1 MGKKSKY
8 ILLSMHKFNVSL
20 VDSYKAIN
28 LSPFSI
34 FLLGFS
40 ACSRSSKSNDL
51 NIDYQS
57 DLNINYQAD
66 DQSFLFS
73 RLNRNSVNFAGGL
86 CEGGDLVEFS
96 DDLELAGG

>member
-51 NIDYQS
+51 NIDYQ
-57 DLNINYQAD
+57 AD
-66 DQSFLFS
+66 DQSFIFS
-73 RLNRNSVNFAGGL
+73 RLNRNSVNFAGRL

>member
-1 MGKKSKY
+1 MGEKSKY

-51 NIDYQS
+51 NIDYQ
-57 DLNINYQAD
+57 AD
-66 DQSFLFS
+66 DQSFIFS
-73 RLNRNSVNFAGGL
+73 RLNRNSVNFAGRL

>member
-1 MGKKSKY
+1 MGEKSKY

-51 NIDYQS
+51 NIDYQ
-57 DLNINYQAD
+57 AD
-66 DQSFLFS
+66 DQSFIFS

>member
-51 NIDYQS
+51 NIDYQ
-57 DLNINYQAD
+57 AD
-66 DQSFLFS
+66 DQSFIFS

-86 CEGGDLVEFS
+86 CEGGDLVEFF

>member
-1 MGKKSKY
+1 MGEKSKY
-8 ILLSMHKFNVSL
+8 ILLSTHKFNVSL

-51 NIDYQS
+51 NIDYQ
-57 DLNINYQAD
+57 AD
-66 DQSFLFS
+66 DQSFIFS
-73 RLNRNSVNFAGGL
+73 RLNRNSVNFAGRL

>member
-1 MGKKSKY
+1 MGEKSKY

-51 NIDYQS
+51 NIDYQ
-57 DLNINYQAD
+57 AD
-66 DQSFLFS
+66 DQSFIFS

-86 CEGGDLVEFS
+86 CEGGDLVEFF

>member
-1 MGKKSKY
+1 MGEKSKY
-8 ILLSMHKFNVSL
+8 SLLSMHKFNVLL

-51 NIDYQS
+51 NIDYQ
-57 DLNINYQAD
+57 AD
-66 DQSFLFS
+66 DQSFIFS
-73 RLNRNSVNFAGGL
+73 RLNRNSVNFAGRL

-96 DDLELAGG
+96 DELELAGG

>member
-20 VDSYKAIN
+20 ADSYKAIN

-51 NIDYQS
+51 NIDYQ
-57 DLNINYQAD
+57 AD
-66 DQSFLFS
+66 DQSFIFS
-73 RLNRNSVNFAGGL
+73 RLNRNSVNFAGRL

>member
-1 MGKKSKY
+1 M
-8 ILLSMHKFNVSL
+8 SL

-51 NIDYQS
+51 NIDYQ
-57 DLNINYQAD
+57 AD
-66 DQSFLFS
+66 DQSFIFS
-73 RLNRNSVNFAGGL
+73 RLNRNSVNFAGRL

>member
-1 MGKKSKY
+1 MGQKSKY

-34 FLLGFS
+34 FMLGFS

-51 NIDYQS
+51 NIDYQ
-57 DLNINYQAD
+57 AD
-66 DQSFLFS
+66 DQSFIFS
-73 RLNRNSVNFAGGL
+73 RLNRNSVNFAGRL

>member
-1 MGKKSKY
+1 
-8 ILLSMHKFNVSL
+8 MHKFNVSL

-51 NIDYQS
+51 NIDYQ
-57 DLNINYQAD
+57 AD
-66 DQSFLFS
+66 DQSFIFS
-73 RLNRNSVNFAGGL
+73 RLNRNSVNFAGRL